1 MFSSELHLEIC
12 HRSPCGNDLGLHEK
26 VSAVVVGWMNP
37 FFRLQNDCVVWM
49 TVADL
54 LFFAGFFRDQV
65 LFCDKLDTV
74 TEKTQMLVST

>member
-26 VSAVVVGWMNP
+26 VSAVGGLDESVFQAP
-37 FFRLQNDCVVWM
+37 KRLCGLDDC
-49 TVADL
+49 ADL
-54 LFFAGFFRDQV
+54 LFFAFFFRDQV

>member
-1 MFSSELHLEIC
+1 MFSSEQHLEIC

-26 VSAVVVGWMNP
+26 VSAVGGGLDESVFQAPKQLRG
-37 FFRLQNDCVVWM
+37 LDDC
-49 TVADL
+49 ADL
-54 LFFAGFFRDQV
+54 LFFAGLFRDQV